1 MKEITPEIKSRT
13 FLFDIPISEGMVL
26 RNIVL
31 QLEVFNKCLVFAR
44 EEAERM
50 HWAEIVLKLEHE
62 RIETILQMASYLL
75 GCSETEVNKYLA
87 ALPIVDNTGQRMFI
101 CLWEGSLEQL
111 QMSNTMH

>member
-26 RNIVL
+26 RDLVL
-31 QLEVFNKCLVFAR
+31 QIEIFNKCLVFAR
-44 EEAERM
+44 EEAERT
-50 HWAEIVLKLEHE
+50 HWAEVVLKLEHE
-62 RIETILQMASYLL
+62 RIETILQIVSAILR
-75 GCSETEVNKYLA
+75 CPPEEVNKYLT
-87 ALPIVDNTGQRMFI
+87 ALPIIDNTGLRMFM